1 MILLLS
7 EDDVTSLMDMKT
19 TIACIEAAFKEQSE
33 NRVLMPPRQVM
44 KENNSDAVVRIMA
57 ASASGIESLGLKALL
72 GVPGKRKPNSTYFLT
87 LVLDTSDASIL
98 AVVAANRL
106 TQLRTGAASG
116 IATKYLAKRT
126 PQTIGLLGAGVQG
139 YGQLEGV
146 TSATS
151 ITRGVVYD
159 LETNKVEALA
169 SQAKEKLGVDVEGA
183 DTIDELYECDVIC
196 TATPATTPV
205 IFGSPLRPGTHI
217 NAIGSNAPNRQEI
230 DVSVL
235 QKSRVF
241 VDRLEQVVEEAGD
254 LAIPIKQGNYHIESI
269 KGNLCDVITGRIV
282 GRADDSQITMFKS
295 VGIALEDIAVARRAY
310 ELALERGLG
319 QEIAL

>member
-1 MILLLS
+1 M
-7 EDDVTSLMDMKT
+7 
-19 TIACIEAAFKEQSE
+19 
-33 NRVLMPPRQVM
+33 
-44 KENNSDAVVRIMA
+44 
-57 ASASGIESLGLKALL
+57 
-72 GVPGKRKPNSTYFLT
+72 
-87 LVLDTSDASIL
+87 
-98 AVVAANRL
+98 
-106 TQLRTGAASG
+106 
-116 IATKYLAKRT
+116 
-126 PQTIGLLGAGVQG
+126 
-139 YGQLEGV
+139 
-146 TSATS
+146 
-151 ITRGVVYD
+151 VYD

-183 DTIDELYECDVIC
+183 DTIDELYQL
-196 TATPATTPV
+196 TSYALPRLRQTPV

-241 VDRLEQVVEEAGD
+241 VDRLSRLWKKRN